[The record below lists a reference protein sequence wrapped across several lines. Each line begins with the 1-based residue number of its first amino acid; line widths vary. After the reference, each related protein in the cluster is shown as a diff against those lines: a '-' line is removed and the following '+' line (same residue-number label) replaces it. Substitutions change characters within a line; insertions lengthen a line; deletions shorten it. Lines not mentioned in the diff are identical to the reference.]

1 MRKHENVMIKNVLF
15 DFDDTLFDHRHS
27 SREGL
32 RAVWKRFTC
41 FQEMSLEEL
50 ELEHAEI
57 LEQIHFSHV
66 LFGKMTIEEARAERF
81 KFLFLNR
88 GVEVDFNTA
97 ENAAEIY
104 RMAYQ
109 KNRRR
114 SEGAEEILKLF
125 KKNYKIAIVTNN
137 LISEQEEKLE
147 FLGLTKYIDFMITS
161 EEARVPKPDPQIF
174 NLTLTK
180 LNAKPEETVMIGDS
194 WEHDIMGAH
203 NAGMKCIWLN
213 HNKIPCPDPAIAL
226 EVRTLKN
233 PEYIKSLFITG
244 SFNK

>member
-1 MRKHENVMIKNVLF
+1 MIKNVIF
-15 DFDDTLFDHRHS
+15 DFDDTLFDHRHA

-32 RAVWKRFTC
+32 RAVWKRYTC
-41 FQEMSLEEL
+41 FHEMSLEEL
-50 ELEHAEI
+50 EAEHAEI

-88 GVEVDFNTA
+88 GIEIDFNTA

-104 RMAYQ
+104 RMAYL

-114 SEGAEEILKLF
+114 SEGAEEILKLL
-125 KKNYKIAIVTNN
+125 KKNFKIGIITNN
-137 LISEQEEKLE
+137 LISEQEEKLDHLE
-147 FLGLTKYIDFMITS
+147 LRKYIDLMITS
-161 EEARVPKPDPQIF
+161 EEARVPKPDVQIF

-180 LNAKPEETVMIGDS
+180 LGAKPDETVMIGDS
-194 WEHDIMGAH
+194 WEHDVKGAY

-213 HNKIPCPDPAIAL
+213 HNKTECPDTNIAL

-233 PEYIKSLFITG
+233 PEYIQSLFSTPG
-244 SFNK
+244 FSK

>member
-1 MRKHENVMIKNVLF
+1 MISSVVF

-32 RAVWKRFTC
+32 RSVWKRYTC
-41 FQEMSLEEL
+41 FHEMTLEEL
-50 ELEHAEI
+50 EEEHSEI

-88 GVEVDFNTA
+88 GIEVDYNTA

-125 KKNYKIAIVTNN
+125 KKNYKLAIVTNN

-147 FLGLTKYIDFMITS
+147 YLGLTKYIDLMVTS

-174 NLTLTK
+174 NLLFAK
-180 LNAKPEETVMIGDS
+180 LKVKPEETVMIGDS

-213 HNKIPCPDPAIAL
+213 HNKIPCPDPAVAI

-233 PEYIKSLFITG
+233 PEYIKSLFSSG
-244 SFNK
+244 SLSK

>member
-1 MRKHENVMIKNVLF
+1 MINTVVF

-32 RAVWKRFTC
+32 RSVWKRYSC
-41 FQEMSLEEL
+41 FHDMTLEEL
-50 ELEHAEI
+50 EVEHTKLLEK
-57 LEQIHFSHV
+57 IHFSQV
-66 LFGKMTIEEARAERF
+66 LFGKMSIKESRAERF
-81 KFLFLNR
+81 KFLFLDH
-88 GVEVDFNTA
+88 GIEVDYHTA

-109 KNRRR
+109 KHRRI

-125 KKNYKIAIVTNN
+125 KKNYKLAIVTNN
-137 LISEQEEKLE
+137 LISEQEEKLD
-147 FLGLTKYIDFMITS
+147 FLGLTKYIDLMVTS

-174 NLTLTK
+174 NLLLTK
-180 LNAKPEETVMIGDS
+180 LNAKPVETVMIGDS

-213 HNKIPCPDPAIAL
+213 HHKIPCPDPSVAI
-226 EVRTLKN
+226 EIRTLKN
-233 PEYIKSLFITG
+233 PEYIKSLFSSG

>member
-1 MRKHENVMIKNVLF
+1 MISTVVF

-32 RAVWKRFTC
+32 RSVWKRYSC
-41 FQEMSLEEL
+41 FQDMTLEEL
-50 ELEHAEI
+50 EAEHSRLLEK
-57 LEQIHFSHV
+57 IHFSQV
-66 LFGKMTIEEARAERF
+66 LFGKMSIQESRAERF
-81 KFLFLNR
+81 KFLFLDH
-88 GVEVDFNTA
+88 GIEVDYNTA

-109 KNRRR
+109 KHRRR

-125 KKNYKIAIVTNN
+125 RKNYKIAIVTNN

-147 FLGLTKYIDFMITS
+147 YLGLDGYIDLMVTS

-174 NLTLTK
+174 NLLLTK
-180 LNAKPEETVMIGDS
+180 LKARPEEAVMIGDS
-194 WEHDIMGAH
+194 WEHDIVGAH

-213 HNKIPCPDPAIAL
+213 HNKIPCPDPAIAH
-226 EVRTLKN
+226 EIRTLKN
-233 PEYIKSLFITG
+233 PEYIKSLFSSG

>member
-1 MRKHENVMIKNVLF
+1 MISTVVF

-27 SREGL
+27 CREGL
-32 RAVWKRFTC
+32 RSVWKRYSC
-41 FQEMSLEEL
+41 FHDLTLEEL
-50 ELEHAEI
+50 EAEHSKLLEK
-57 LEQIHFSHV
+57 IHFSQV
-66 LFGKMTIEEARAERF
+66 LFGKMSIHESRAERF
-81 KFLFLNR
+81 KFLFINH
-88 GVEVDFNTA
+88 GIEVDYHTA

-109 KNRRR
+109 KHRRR
-114 SEGAEEILKLF
+114 SEGAEEILKHF
-125 KKNYKIAIVTNN
+125 RKNYKLAIVTNN

-147 FLGLTKYIDFMITS
+147 FLGLTKYIDLMITS

-174 NLTLTK
+174 NLLFEK
-180 LNAKPEETVMIGDS
+180 LKVKPYETVMIGDS

-213 HNKIPCPDPAIAL
+213 HHKIPCPDPAVAL

-233 PEYIKSLFITG
+233 PEYIRSLFCTAG
-244 SFNK
+244 FNK

>member
-1 MRKHENVMIKNVLF
+1 MISNVVF

-32 RAVWKRFTC
+32 RSVWKRFTC
-41 FQEMSLEEL
+41 FQEMTLEEM
-50 ELEHAEI
+50 EARHSEI
-57 LEQIHFSHV
+57 LEQIHFSNV

-81 KFLFLNR
+81 KFLFLER
-88 GVEVDFNTA
+88 GVEVDYNTA

-109 KNRRR
+109 KHRRV
-114 SEGAEEILKLF
+114 SEGAEEILKLL

-147 FLGLTKYIDFMITS
+147 YLGLTKYIDLMITS

-174 NLTLTK
+174 NLLLTK

-213 HNKIPCPDPAIAL
+213 HHKKQCPDPAIAL

-233 PEYIKSLFITG
+233 PEYIKSLFSTG

>member
-1 MRKHENVMIKNVLF
+1 MIKNVIF
-15 DFDDTLFDHRHS
+15 DFDDTLFDHRHA

-32 RAVWKRFTC
+32 RAVWKRYTC
-41 FQEMSLEEL
+41 FHEMSLEEL
-50 ELEHAEI
+50 EAEHAEI

-88 GVEVDFNTA
+88 GIEIDFNTA

-104 RMAYQ
+104 RMAYL

-114 SEGAEEILKLF
+114 SEGAEEILKLL
-125 KKNYKIAIVTNN
+125 KKNFKIGIITNN
-137 LISEQEEKLE
+137 LISEQEEKLDHLE
-147 FLGLTKYIDFMITS
+147 LRKYSDLMITS
-161 EEARVPKPDPQIF
+161 EEARVPKPDVQIF

-180 LNAKPEETVMIGDS
+180 LGAKPDETVMIGDS
-194 WEHDIMGAH
+194 WEHDVKGAY

-213 HNKIPCPDPAIAL
+213 HNKTECPDTNIAL

-233 PEYIKSLFITG
+233 PEYIQSLFSTQG
-244 SFNK
+244 FSK

>member
-1 MRKHENVMIKNVLF
+1 MIKNVIF

-32 RAVWKRFTC
+32 RAVWKRYTC

-88 GVEVDFNTA
+88 GVEVDYNTA
-97 ENAAEIY
+97 ENAAQIY

-109 KNRRR
+109 KNRRI
-114 SEGAEEILKLF
+114 SEGAAEILKHF
-125 KKNYKIAIVTNN
+125 KKEFRIGIITNN
-137 LISEQEEKLE
+137 LISEQKEKLE
-147 FLGLTKYIDFMITS
+147 YLGLTDYIDLMVTS
-161 EEARVPKPDPQIF
+161 EEARVPKPDLQIF

-180 LNAKPEETVMIGDS
+180 MNARPEETVMIGDS
-194 WEHDIMGAH
+194 WEHDIKGAY
-203 NAGMKCIWLN
+203 NAGLKCIWLN
-213 HNKIPCPDPAIAL
+213 HFKEPCPDPAVAI
-226 EVRTLKN
+226 EIRTLKN
-233 PEYIKSLFITG
+233 PEYIKSLFSSTV
-244 SFNK
+244 SSK

>member
-1 MRKHENVMIKNVLF
+1 M
-15 DFDDTLFDHRHS
+15 T
-27 SREGL
+27 
-32 RAVWKRFTC
+32 
-41 FQEMSLEEL
+41 LEEL
-50 ELEHAEI
+50 EEEHSEI

-88 GVEVDFNTA
+88 GIEVDYNTA

-125 KKNYKIAIVTNN
+125 KKNYKLAIVTNN

-147 FLGLTKYIDFMITS
+147 YLGLTKYIDLMVTS

-174 NLTLTK
+174 NLLFAK
-180 LNAKPEETVMIGDS
+180 LKVKPEETVMIGDS

-213 HNKIPCPDPAIAL
+213 HNKIPCPDPAVAI

-233 PEYIKSLFITG
+233 PEYIKSLFSSG
-244 SFNK
+244 SLSK

>member
-1 MRKHENVMIKNVLF
+1 MIKNVIF

-32 RAVWKRFTC
+32 RAVWKRYTC
-41 FQEMSLEEL
+41 FHEMTLEQL
-50 ELEHAEI
+50 ELEHSEI

-66 LFGKMTIEEARAERF
+66 LFGKMTIDEARAERF

-88 GVEVDFNTA
+88 GIEIDFNTA

-104 RMAYQ
+104 RNAYL

-114 SEGAEEILKLF
+114 TEGAEEILKLL
-125 KKNYKIAIVTNN
+125 KKNFKIGIITNN
-137 LISEQEEKLE
+137 LISEQEEKLDH
-147 FLGLTKYIDFMITS
+147 LGLRKYIDLMITS
-161 EEARVPKPDPQIF
+161 EEARVPKPDVQIF

-180 LNAKPEETVMIGDS
+180 LAARPEETVMIGDS
-194 WEHDIMGAH
+194 WEHDIMGAY

-213 HNKIPCPDPAIAL
+213 HFKAECPNTNIAL

-233 PEYIKSLFITG
+233 PEYIQSLFSTPGFI
-244 SFNK
+244 K